1 MLICV
6 VAQILMPVRKG
17 FRIPG
22 FYYDFH
28 SSDWKIYNSDGT
40 YNPNNKVFGSTY
52 DVKKNI
58 ELSGYWEV
66 SEHYG
71 FVVQK
76 RHLDGDR
83 IETIYHNL
91 LNYEDTIE
99 ITADETFYY
108 KTINGNGETV
118 EFARGF
124 TCWKMNFNGYQ
135 SYDPVT
141 NPWIEYTKDR
151 TLRFSV
157 ADIINNY
164 YPNYSTSPQ
173 IGGIYFIADY
183 LEPLGCIADDSLITL
198 ADGSQKKVQDLT
210 GNESLLVWNLFTG
223 TFDTAPILFID
234 KDVRQQYKIV
244 ICLSITSLI
253 CGGCFWHRREF
264 GVSSS
269 A

>member
-1 MLICV
+1 MKTKAKRALI
-6 VAQILMPVRKG
+6 
-17 FRIPG
+17 
-22 FYYDFH
+22 
-28 SSDWKIYNSDGT
+28 
-40 YNPNNKVFGSTY
+40 
-52 DVKKNI
+52 
-58 ELSGYWEV
+58 
-66 SEHYG
+66 
-71 FVVQK
+71 
-76 RHLDGDR
+76 
-83 IETIYHNL
+83 
-91 LNYEDTIE
+91 
-99 ITADETFYY
+99 Y

-244 ICLSITSLI
+244 NLYFSDGTKIKVIYEHAFWDFTLNKYVFLRNDSDKYIIAISKSLAISMKKLQTTLSICLSITSLI